1 MSLEE
6 LKAGVDR
13 RRRFLKYSAF
23 VVILN
28 ALGGMGFR
36 ELTTARPL
44 SSEYPCPRSLPELQ
58 YIVRREMNVAINEPE
73 IPNPEPDGSG
83 GNSIIDLPAMLGNGM
98 QRATDEGITNIPDNA
113 REFFTYYGADEV
125 PDLSRLRC
133 NNHAYG
139 ACRSFSQY
147 GMPMHL
153 LAIAPPLRHLL
164 DIDWHVMAF
173 CPLSS
178 RSDGEHAHLVFD
190 NGTAHLWKHG
200 GLASFVAWNERK
212 SPPDAR
218 RAISAYGIARYREPK
233 YSITHPLLMHIAHA
247 VDEADMEALEV
258 GSLSPQ
264 HGPSIIA

>member
-6 LKAGVDR
+6 LKTGVDR
-13 RRRFLKYSAF
+13 RRRFLKYSAS

-36 ELTTARPL
+36 KLTTARPL
-44 SSEYPCPRSLPELQ
+44 SPEYPRPRSLSELG
-58 YIVRREMNVAINEPE
+58 YIVRREMNVAIDEPE
-73 IPNPEPDGSG
+73 APNLQPDGPG
-83 GNSIIDLPAMLGNGM
+83 GGSFADLPAMIGNGM
-98 QRATDEGITNIPDNA
+98 QRAADTGFTNIPDNA

-125 PDLSRLRC
+125 PDPSRLRC

-153 LAIAPPLRHLL
+153 LAVAPPLPHFL

-173 CPLSS
+173 CPLVS
-178 RSDGEHAHLVFD
+178 RSDGERAHLVFD

-212 SPPDAR
+212 SPPDER
-218 RAISAYGIARYREPK
+218 RAIAVYGIARYREPK
-233 YSITHPLLMHIAHA
+233 YPITHPLLMHIAHA
-247 VDEADMEALEV
+247 VSETDMETLEV

-264 HGPSIIA
+264 REHSIIA